1 MITLLKHCF
10 LFLAISWLAHGA
22 DSPSGLDS
30 LVPSGAKP
38 VKLADGFVF
47 TEGPISNSDGQV
59 FFTDIP
65 NNRIHRWDSKTKKL
79 SVFIKD
85 SGGANGLYF
94 TSEGDLVACLG
105 VKGTIQSFY
114 DDGGEKELLAD
125 QYDGKRFN
133 KPNDLWIHPNGG
145 IFFSD
150 PNYGNNDLSQNGEHV
165 YYITPYRDQVF
176 RVIDDMKRPNGV
188 LGTLDGKHLYVA
200 DHGAGKTFRYDV
212 DEGEEGT
219 LSNKT
224 LFAESGSD
232 GLAMDNQGNL
242 YLTADKVKVYD
253 PKGKHL
259 GDIAFPERP
268 SNLCFGGKDGKTLYV
283 TARKSL
289 YSLAMKVAGA
299 GFKNMDV
306 APEGD
311 LVEIAISS
319 IKEKL
324 VYDIKSFTVK
334 TGQKI
339 NVTFKN
345 PDFPPHNLLFVK
357 PGQADVVAQ
366 MAVNMGAE
374 GFAKQFKPDT
384 DKILWG
390 TTMIDH
396 GQSEKFSFTAPAPG
410 DYPYICTFPGHAILM
425 RGVMKVLPS
434 D

>member
-1 MITLLKHCF
+1 MIKTLKHC
-10 LFLAISWLAHGA
+10 LPFLAASFLAQGKEPA
-22 DSPSGLDS
+22 GGLGT
-30 LVPSGAKP
+30 LVDPGTKP
-38 VKLADGFVF
+38 VKLADGFLF
-47 TEGPISNSDGQV
+47 TEGPSSGPGGQV
-59 FFTDIP
+59 YFTDIP
-65 NNRIHRWDSKTKKL
+65 NNRIHRWDPKTKKL
-79 SVFIKD
+79 SVFLKD

-105 VKGTIQSFY
+105 GKGTIQSFY
-114 DDGGEKELLAD
+114 EDGGEKELMAD

-150 PNYGNNDLSQNGEHV
+150 PNYGNKALSQDGEHV
-165 YYITPYRDQVF
+165 YYVTPYRDQVF
-176 RVIDDMKRPNGV
+176 RVIEDMKRPNGV

-200 DHGAGKTFRYDV
+200 DHGAGKTFRYDI

-224 LFAESGSD
+224 LFADSGSD
-232 GLAMDNQGNL
+232 GLAMDNLGNL

-283 TARKSL
+283 TARKSF
-289 YSLAMKVAGA
+289 YSLAMKVAGS
-299 GFKNMDV
+299 GFKNTDV

-311 LVEIAISS
+311 SVDITISS

-324 VYDIKSFTVK
+324 VYDVKSFTVK
-334 TGQKI
+334 SGQKV

-345 PDFPPHNLLFVK
+345 PDFPPDNLLFVK

-366 MAVNMGAE
+366 LAVNMGAD

-390 TTMIDH
+390 TTMLDH
-396 GQSEKFSFTAPAPG
+396 GESEKFSFTAPQPG
-410 DYPYICTFPGHAILM
+410 EYPYVCTFPGHALLM

-434 D
+434 E

>member
-1 MITLLKHCF
+1 MINLLKYCI
-10 LFLAISWLAHGA
+10 LLLAITGLAHGA
-22 DSPSGLDS
+22 NSPSGLGS
-30 LVPSGAKP
+30 LVSADAKP
-38 VKLADGFVF
+38 VKIADGFLF
-47 TEGPISNSDGQV
+47 TEGPASSPDGQV

-65 NNRIHRWDSKTKKL
+65 NNRIHRWDPKTKNL

-105 VKGTIQSFY
+105 GKGTIQSFY
-114 DDGGEKELLAD
+114 DDGGEKELMAD
-125 QYDGKRFN
+125 QFDGKRFN

-150 PNYGNNDLSQNGEHV
+150 PNYGNKELSQDGEHV
-165 YYITPYRDQVF
+165 YYVTPYRDQVF
-176 RVIDDMKRPNGV
+176 RVVDDMKRPNGV

-224 LFAESGSD
+224 LFAESSSD

-283 TARKSL
+283 TARKSF

-299 GFKNMDV
+299 GFKNTDA

-311 LVEIAISS
+311 VVDITISS

-334 TGQKI
+334 SGQTV

-366 MAVNMGAE
+366 LAVNMGAD

-390 TTMIDH
+390 TTMLDH
-396 GQSEKFSFTAPAPG
+396 GESEKFSFTAPQPG
-410 DYPYICTFPGHAILM
+410 DYPYVCTFPGHAILM

>member
-1 MITLLKHCF
+1 MINLLKYCI
-10 LFLAISWLAHGA
+10 LLLAISWLAHGA
-22 DSPSGLDS
+22 NSPSGLGS
-30 LVPSGAKP
+30 LVSADAKP
-38 VKLADGFVF
+38 VKIADGFLF
-47 TEGPISNSDGQV
+47 TEGPASSPDGQV

-65 NNRIHRWDSKTKKL
+65 NNRIHRWDPKTKNL

-105 VKGTIQSFY
+105 GKGTIQSFY
-114 DDGGEKELLAD
+114 DDGGEKELMAD
-125 QYDGKRFN
+125 QFDGKRFN

-150 PNYGNNDLSQNGEHV
+150 PNYGNKELSQDGEHV
-165 YYITPYRDQVF
+165 YYVTPYRDQVF
-176 RVIDDMKRPNGV
+176 RVVDDMKRPNGV

-283 TARKSL
+283 TARKSF

-299 GFKNMDV
+299 GFKNTDA

-311 LVEIAISS
+311 VVDITISS

-334 TGQKI
+334 SGQTV

-366 MAVNMGAE
+366 LAVNMGAD

-390 TTMIDH
+390 TTMLDH
-396 GQSEKFSFTAPAPG
+396 GESEKFSFTAPQPG
-410 DYPYICTFPGHAILM
+410 DYPYVCTFPGHAILM

>member
-1 MITLLKHCF
+1 MNKTLP
-10 LFLAISWLAHGA
+10 LFLSLLAASFPAHGKESA
-22 DSPSGLDS
+22 GGLDS
-30 LVPSGAKP
+30 LVSEGAKP
-38 VKLADGFVF
+38 VKLADGFLF
-47 TEGPISNSDGQV
+47 TEGPAASPDGMV

-65 NNRIHRWDSKTKKL
+65 NNRIHRWNPKTKKV
-79 SVFIKD
+79 SVFLKD

-105 VKGTIQSFY
+105 GKGTIQSFY
-114 DDGGEKELLAD
+114 DDGGEKELMAD
-125 QYDGKRFN
+125 QFDGKRFN
-133 KPNDLWIHPNGG
+133 KPNDLWVHPNGG

-150 PNYGNNDLSQNGEHV
+150 PNYGNKDLSQDGEHV
-165 YYITPYRDQVF
+165 YYVTPYRDQVF

-212 DEGEEGT
+212 DEGEEGA

-224 LFAESGSD
+224 LFADSGSD
-232 GLAMDNQGNL
+232 GLAMDNRGNL
-242 YLTADKVKVYD
+242 YLTSDKVKVYD

-259 GDIAFPERP
+259 GDIPFPERP
-268 SNLCFGGKDGKTLYV
+268 SNLCFGGEDGKTLFV

-299 GFKNMDV
+299 GFKDAG

-311 LVEIAISS
+311 KVEVTISS
-319 IKEKL
+319 VKEKL
-324 VYDIKSFTVK
+324 VYDVKSFTVR
-334 TGQKI
+334 TGQKVT
-339 NVTFKN
+339 VTFKN

-357 PGQADVVAQ
+357 PGQADAVAK
-366 MAVNMGAE
+366 MAVDMGAD

-390 TTMIDH
+390 STMLDH
-396 GQSEKFSFTAPAPG
+396 GETEKISFTAPEPG
-410 DYPYICTFPGHAILM
+410 DYPYVCTFPGHAILM
-425 RGVMKVLPS
+425 RGVMKVVP
-434 D
+434 

>member
-1 MITLLKHCF
+1 MTNLLKHCF
-10 LFLAISWLAHGA
+10 LFLAITWLAHGA
-22 DSPSGLDS
+22 DSTSGLGS
-30 LVPSGAKP
+30 LVPVDAKP

-47 TEGPISNSDGQV
+47 TEGPASNPEGQV

-65 NNRIHRWDSKTKKL
+65 NNHIHRWDSKTKKL
-79 SVFIKD
+79 SVFITD

-94 TSEGDLVACLG
+94 TTEGDLVACLG
-105 VKGTIQSFY
+105 AKGTIQSFY

-150 PNYGNNDLSQNGEHV
+150 PNYGNKELSQDGEHV
-165 YYITPYRDQVF
+165 YYVTPYRDQVF

-242 YLTADKVKVYD
+242 YLTADKVKIYD

-259 GDIAFPERP
+259 GDIEFPERP

-299 GFKNMDV
+299 GFKNMDT

-311 LVEIAISS
+311 VVDITISS

-334 TGQKI
+334 SGQRV

-357 PGQADVVAQ
+357 PGQADIVAQ
-366 MAVNMGAE
+366 MAVKMGAN

-390 TTMIDH
+390 TTMLDH
-396 GQSEKFSFTAPAPG
+396 GESEKFSFTAPEPG
-410 DYPYICTFPGHAILM
+410 DYPYICTFPGHALLM
-425 RGVMKVLPS
+425 RGVMKVLPAE
-434 D
+434 